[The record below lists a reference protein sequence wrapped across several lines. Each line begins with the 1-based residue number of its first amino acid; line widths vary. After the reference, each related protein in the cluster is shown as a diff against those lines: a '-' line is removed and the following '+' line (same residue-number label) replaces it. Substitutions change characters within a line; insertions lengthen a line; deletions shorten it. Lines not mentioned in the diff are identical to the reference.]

1 MSKGKRHYSLFFEDA
16 IDAMNKIGSYIRD
29 LDYESFSQNN
39 MVIDAVVRNL
49 EIIGEAIKNIPDNI
63 IDKYPD
69 IPWKRMIGLRNI
81 VIHAYFGIDLENIWK
96 IITENIP
103 EVKPRIVEI
112 LDDIRDEE
120 NKDQR

>member
-1 MSKGKRHYSLFFEDA
+1 LSKNKRHYSLFFEDT
-16 IDAMNKIGSYIRD
+16 IDAMNKIESYIKD
-29 LDYESFSQNN
+29 LDYDSFSQNN
-39 MVIDAVVRNL
+39 MIIDAVVRNL

-96 IITENIP
+96 IITDNIP
-103 EVKPRIVEI
+103 EVKPEIVKI
-112 LDDIRDEE
+112 LDIIKDEE
-120 NKDQR
+120 NKE

>member
-1 MSKGKRHYSLFFEDA
+1 LFFEDA
-16 IDAMNKIGSYIRD
+16 IDAINKIESYIRD

-120 NKDQR
+120 NKD